1 MTILSL
7 FSAPPNCSHFGWRLP
22 APCHLR
28 LRIYGW
34 RLCPARAPSPP
45 APPPPPPPSPQVV
58 TGRWLVDG
66 NPQIILF
73 DVGSASWKMNEMKDE
88 LWNLAGIGIPN
99 PDVECNDAVVFGYMV
114 AEFLQ
119 QVRPSVEKSPG
130 GGSALHII
138 CSWCGA
144 GVGT

>member
-1 MTILSL
+1 M
-7 FSAPPNCSHFGWRLP
+7 
-22 APCHLR
+22 
-28 LRIYGW
+28 
-34 RLCPARAPSPP
+34 
-45 APPPPPPPSPQVV
+45 V

-73 DVGSASWKMNEMKDE
+73 DVGSASWKMNEMKDD

-119 QVRPSVEKSPG
+119 QVGLIKKREVERDIHLKCD
-130 GGSALHII
+130 I
-138 CSWCGA
+138 
-144 GVGT
+144 